1 MRLGN
6 LRQLARFFERRGR
19 RTWKELTPED
29 FPTARE
35 RFASRNKSM
44 GATIGQMQRFLQQ
57 VYGVVLVT
65 KPATRVE
72 SELLRYTDYLQGV
85 RGFARQ
91 TIAGNRSCVAAFLK
105 FIGFERSQSAIAT
118 LELPQIEAF
127 LRSQAKTCSRHSLR
141 YVVWCLRG
149 FLRFHH
155 TVGTFPRPLHTM
167 IDRARVYRLE
177 QLPSALPWPQVQALL
192 RSIDRR
198 EPHGLRD
205 YTVLFLMAA
214 YGLRRS
220 EVVSLTLDDID
231 WQTGVL
237 RVPQR
242 KTRQHL
248 ILPLTDGAGDCL
260 QHYLRNGR
268 PPTPQRELFL
278 RLLAPVA
285 PLTPGAVNNILKD
298 RVRRSGLEL
307 PSHGTH
313 CFRHSFAMR
322 LLREGVA
329 LKTIGDTL
337 GHRAVES
344 TAVYL
349 RLGIDDLRGVGLEVP
364 QATAASALLGTG
376 WQRRMPPTRSKVRQR
391 PPSRFRSGLGSSI
404 QLYLATKRALG
415 RKYVKEAGTLL
426 HWDAFLHKHQGLA
439 QTIDREL
446 FQRWAAGLSGLTPA
460 GQRHHLRRVRNFLVF
475 HARDH
480 ALSFIPDAATFPKVS
495 GTRPPRLVSETEMAR
510 LLATAAGLQP
520 SPQNPLR
527 AETFRI
533 ALILLFCC
541 GLRRG
546 ELLRLR
552 LAHIDPQQNLLR
564 IEDTKF
570 HKSRLVPLST
580 SVAGELRDYLD
591 LCRQKHLSMEPERFL
606 IWNLGC
612 PEAQTRRTC
621 NAFNRTWWRLCLTV
635 GVVDQQGRPPRIH
648 DLRHSAAVAALE
660 RWYAQGQDV
669 QSKLQQLA
677 TYLGHVT
684 PTFTHHYLHLTPKL
698 REAASQRF
706 HQRFA
711 PLFKNGGRV

>member
-1 MRLGN
+1 
-6 LRQLARFFERRGR
+6 
-19 RTWKELTPED
+19 LTPED

-307 PSHGTH
+307 
-313 CFRHSFAMR
+313 
-322 LLREGVA
+322 
-329 LKTIGDTL
+329 
-337 GHRAVES
+337 
-344 TAVYL
+344 
-349 RLGIDDLRGVGLEVP
+349 
-364 QATAASALLGTG
+364 
-376 WQRRMPPTRSKVRQR
+376 
-391 PPSRFRSGLGSSI
+391 
-404 QLYLATKRALG
+404 
-415 RKYVKEAGTLL
+415 
-426 HWDAFLHKHQGLA
+426 
-439 QTIDREL
+439 
-446 FQRWAAGLSGLTPA
+446 
-460 GQRHHLRRVRNFLVF
+460 
-475 HARDH
+475 
-480 ALSFIPDAATFPKVS
+480 
-495 GTRPPRLVSETEMAR
+495 
-510 LLATAAGLQP
+510 
-520 SPQNPLR
+520 
-527 AETFRI
+527 
-533 ALILLFCC
+533 
-541 GLRRG
+541 
-546 ELLRLR
+546 
-552 LAHIDPQQNLLR
+552 LLR